1 MNTRILS
8 RTLVLG
14 WLCGLAL
21 PTFATAQT
29 DPVTVTEWDQ
39 FAETGITAAGPAM
52 ESLIAQCE
60 EELPGIQVER
70 TVVPSIGI
78 RESYRLAAT
87 ANEVPDLAYTWPAAS
102 VLAGY
107 AKNGVIAPISEYKQ
121 EYGWD
126 WVDEFYLGRSSY
138 QGELFSV
145 PLEQDLVGVYYNQ
158 DIFNE
163 LDLEVPTTYAEFL
176 EVADATKN
184 AGYIPIAFGNRDRWP
199 ATNLFSLLMG
209 LTSGR
214 EAEEALLF
222 GDATWTQPEFLKAA
236 ETFVDWADRGY
247 LPLGFN
253 AIGYD
258 EANALFNQGQA
269 AMNIGGTWV
278 IQDVARNAQGSIGV
292 FMLPPITEGVAA
304 GTVWGEGSQGQ
315 GAASAS
321 EEEKDAAVAVLN
333 CLVSPDKRQTW
344 VEQGYL
350 VPVGT
355 TADELAGYEAPQLVK
370 DFYREGLETSETNF
384 YDLHTT
390 IPEST
395 TQTLYAELQSL
406 LDKQATPE
414 EFLERIQASWEAA
427 IESGERWI
435 P

>member
-1 MNTRILS
+1 MNI
-8 RTLVLG
+8 RTPLKLLVLG
-14 WLCGLAL
+14 GLLL
-21 PTFATAQT
+21 PVATAQD
-29 DPVTVTEWDQ
+29 DPITVTEWDQ
-39 FAETGITAAGPAM
+39 FADSGITAAGPAM

-60 EELPGIQVER
+60 QELPGIQVER

-107 AKNGVIAPISEYKQ
+107 ARNDVIAPISEYKQ
-121 EYGWD
+121 EYGWE
-126 WVDEFYLGRSSY
+126 WIDEFYLGRSSY
-138 QGELFSV
+138 EGELYAV

-158 DIFNE
+158 DIFNQ
-163 LDLEVPTTYAEFL
+163 LGLEVPSTYAEFL
-176 EVADATKN
+176 EVADAVKD

-222 GDATWTQPEFLKAA
+222 GDATWTQPEFVKAA

-278 IQDVARNAQGSIGV
+278 IQDI
-292 FMLPPITEGVAA
+292 
-304 GTVWGEGSQGQ
+304 
-315 GAASAS
+315 
-321 EEEKDAAVAVLN
+321 
-333 CLVSPDKRQTW
+333 
-344 VEQGYL
+344 
-350 VPVGT
+350 
-355 TADELAGYEAPQLVK
+355 APQRARFNWRLSCCRLLPKGYPQARFGVK
-370 DFYREGLETSETNF
+370 VHSGRLQRRPRKRNETPPS
-384 YDLHTT
+384 
-390 IPEST
+390 P
-395 TQTLYAELQSL
+395 
-406 LDKQATPE
+406 P
-414 EFLERIQASWEAA
+414 
-427 IESGERWI
+427 
-435 P
+435 

>member
-1 MNTRILS
+1 MNIHIPS
-8 RTLVLG
+8 I
-14 WLCGLAL
+14 LAL
-21 PTFATAQT
+21 SWFGLSLLTYVSAQT
-29 DPVTVTEWDQ
+29 EPVTVTEWDQ
-39 FAETGITAAGPAM
+39 FADSGITAAGPAM
-52 ESLIAQCE
+52 ESLITQCE
-60 EELPGIQVER
+60 QELPGVQIER
-70 TVVPSIGI
+70 TIVPSIGI

-87 ANEVPDLAYTWPAAS
+87 AKEVPDLAYTWPAAS

-107 AKNGVIAPISEYKQ
+107 AKNDVIAPISAYKQ

-126 WVDEFYLGRSSY
+126 WLNPFYIGRSSY
-138 QGELFSV
+138 QGELYAI

-158 DIFNE
+158 DIFE
-163 LDLEVPTTYAEFL
+163 QLGLEVPTTYDEFL
-176 EVADATKN
+176 QVADAVKN

-214 EAEEALLF
+214 EAEEKLLF
-222 GDATWTQPEFLKAA
+222 GDAAWTEPQFLTAA
-236 ETFVDWADRGY
+236 QTFVDWADRGY

-278 IQDVARNAQGSIGV
+278 IQDIARNAQGSIGV
-292 FMLPPITEGVAA
+292 FMLPPITEGVPA
-304 GTVWGEGSQGQ
+304 GTVWGEGSQWQ
-315 GAASAS
+315 VAASTS
-321 EEEKDAAVAVLN
+321 EAERDAAVAALD

-355 TADELAGYEAPQLVK
+355 TADELEGWEAPQLVK
-370 DFYREGLETSETNF
+370 DFYQEGLETADTNF

-406 LDKQATPE
+406 LGKQATPE
-414 EFLERIQASWEAA
+414 EFLGRIQASWEAA
-427 IESGERWI
+427 LENGERWI